1 MDKLPMKKPLQHQM
15 NVKLDKDTVDDGEYL
30 KSHGVNVP
38 ELARRA
44 LKEIFKNA
52 KQMLSDSEA
61 S

>member
-1 MDKLPMKKPLQHQM
+1 MKKPLQHQM